1 MTILRNSPMNGLVPD
16 AFKILENIEIV
27 GTEPKLY
34 MFRDNESH
42 STVYY

>member
-16 AFKILENIEIV
+16 AFKFLEYIEIV
-27 GTEPKLY
+27 GTEPKY